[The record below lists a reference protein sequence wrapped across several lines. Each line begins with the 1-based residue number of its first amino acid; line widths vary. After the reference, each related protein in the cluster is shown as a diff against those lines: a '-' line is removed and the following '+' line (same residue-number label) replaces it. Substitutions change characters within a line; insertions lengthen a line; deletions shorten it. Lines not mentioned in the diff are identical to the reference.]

1 MDGHRQRTP
10 TYIHCSGA
18 YSVIVLDLSCDHSHR
33 FEAWFASAAAFEE
46 QYSQGRLSCPVCAS
60 TEVRRLPSA
69 PHVRT
74 RASAPPA
81 QDAPAQ
87 PPGRPAHSPPTAP
100 LDRLMAALRHMAR
113 GAEDV
118 GERLPEEARRIHYGE
133 AEPRNIRGAASRD
146 EVEELLDEG
155 IAVMPVPPDENLH

>member
-1 MDGHRQRTP
+1 
-10 TYIHCSGA
+10 
-18 YSVIVLDLSCDHSHR
+18 
-33 FEAWFASAAAFEE
+33 
-46 QYSQGRLSCPVCAS
+46 
-60 TEVRRLPSA
+60 
-69 PHVRT
+69 
-74 RASAPPA
+74 
-81 QDAPAQ
+81 
-87 PPGRPAHSPPTAP
+87 
-100 LDRLMAALRHMAR
+100 MAALRHMAR